1 MSSIVDR
8 ISQADFSKETDFKN
22 TLRRKLF
29 GEQDNKGS
37 GKVINSPIRF
47 QSLSIEDL
55 EMVSAAGELHMRREI
70 QDKFREDKPD
80 Q

>member
-47 QSLSIEDL
+47 QS
-55 EMVSAAGELHMRREI
+55 
-70 QDKFREDKPD
+70 
-80 Q
+80 